1 MGQYQHTFAQR
12 FFRMGWLTVCLLG
25 VLLVTT
31 KSMPLEEEIE
41 DQDEIRELF
50 TRLFIEEARQGRD
63 LEVEIDNT
71 IEDEEEGEN
80 KAIEGALQETNSQE
94 ISRFNNYIDAIYKRM
109 NAALRAK
116 LMDPMVLNLQG
127 KDKKEGNKKKVKDS
141 KKRVERDVEDE
152 ENIDDSSLNE
162 KEMEDESETDSEVE
176 IDHRAGEP
184 KQKGNKKDK
193 KEKREKNKNKKGKD
207 KTKKKDK
214 KNSEEKE
221 KKKSLTKKQRQ
232 ENKLKAKKEREQAKK
247 EREEAKEAKKLAKAA
262 KADKKAAKA
271 ARKNKDQARES
282 RSREHGGHH
291 NKRKKEL
298 SKGKNSEKLKEKKG
312 KKDNKNNNKKGKGS
326 KEKKGA
332 KGSKGS
338 KGKARDNKENEKESK
353 VMGSLAGIATL
364 RRSGDV
370 TVIDDENHKKVESSF
385 TVGPLM
391 LEVSKTIGQGRSR
404 TVRTAKATTDVMTGN
419 MVLKVKPD
427 GSAHVLKV
435 VFSKPD
441 HVDVQGSLSDNK
453 PRSITYLKNSVNRMR
468 PIAAQKILKTARYV
482 LKAPATVKQ

>member
-1 MGQYQHTFAQR
+1 MG
-12 FFRMGWLTVCLLG
+12 
-25 VLLVTT
+25 
-31 KSMPLEEEIE
+31 
-41 DQDEIRELF
+41 
-50 TRLFIEEARQGRD
+50 
-63 LEVEIDNT
+63 
-71 IEDEEEGEN
+71 
-80 KAIEGALQETNSQE
+80 IEGAIQETNSQE

-127 KDKKEGNKKKVKDS
+127 KDKKEANKKKVKDA
-141 KKRVERDVEDE
+141 KKRVDRDVEDE
-152 ENIDDSSLNE
+152 ENIDETAVEE
-162 KEMEDESETDSEVE
+162 KEMEDESEDESEME

-184 KQKGNKKDK
+184 KP
-193 KEKREKNKNKKGKD
+193 
-207 KTKKKDK
+207 KKKDK

-221 KKKSLTKKQRQ
+221 QKKSLTKKKRQ
-232 ENKLKAKKEREQAKK
+232 ENKLKAKKEREQ
-247 EREEAKEAKKLAKAA
+247 AKEAKKLAKAA

-291 NKRKKEL
+291 NKKKKEL
-298 SKGKNSEKLKEKKG
+298 SKGRNGEKVKEKKG
-312 KKDNKNNNKKGKGS
+312 KKDSKNNNKKGKGS
-326 KEKKGA
+326 KEKKEKKGS

-338 KGKARDNKENEKESK
+338 KGKARDNKDTEKESK

-370 TVIDDENHKKVESSF
+370 TVMDDENHKKVESSF

-404 TVRTAKATTDVMTGN
+404 TVRTVKATTDVMTGH